1 MIVSLQDGDFAQT
14 NAGFDGGMHIAT
26 W

>member
-14 NAGFDGGMHIAT
+14 NAECDGGMHIAT
-26 W
+26 